1 MSAPARL
8 RSVATL
14 LALGA
19 PLLGASRARADG
31 PPGLVTH
38 PMHTAVA
45 EIAYDA
51 GPRAAA
57 ITIRVFADDFGAA
70 VGAGQGSAA
79 ADSAMSRYVRGT
91 FAIRDRA
98 GRALPL
104 RWVGAERAGDV
115 ILLRFRV
122 PAPEGLGGARVAS
135 ALLCERFEDQVNIV
149 RVSYGGRSVTLLFT
163 RGDASKAIP

>member
-1 MSAPARL
+1 MTAPARV
-8 RSVATL
+8 RGAAAL

-19 PLLGASRARADG
+19 TLLGPARISAAE
-31 PPGLVTH
+31 PTEAVAH

-51 GPRAAA
+51 GLGAAA

-70 VGAGQGSAA
+70 VAAAPGSAV

-91 FAIRDRA
+91 FALRDRA

-104 RWVGAERAGDV
+104 RWQGAERAGDV
-115 ILLRFRV
+115 ILLRLKA
-122 PAPEGLGGARVAS
+122 PAPEGLGGARVVS

-149 RVSYGGRSVTLLFT
+149 RVTYAGRSVTLLFT
-163 RGDASKAIP
+163 RGDASKPVP

>member
-1 MSAPARL
+1 MTALVRVRSAA
-8 RSVATL
+8 SL

-19 PLLGASRARADG
+19 ALVGPARSRAAE
-31 PPGLVTH
+31 PPAAVAH

-51 GPRAAA
+51 GLGEAA

-70 VGAGQGSAA
+70 VAA
-79 ADSAMSRYVRGT
+79 ARGTAADDSATSRYVRGA

-104 RWVGAERAGDV
+104 RWEGAERTGDV
-115 ILLRFRV
+115 ILLRLRA

-135 ALLCERFEDQVNIV
+135 AILCERFEDQVNIV
-149 RVSYGGRSVTLLFT
+149 RVSYAGRSVTLLFT
-163 RGDASKAIP
+163 RGDASKTIP

>member
-1 MSAPARL
+1 MTAPARV
-8 RSVATL
+8 RSAAAL

-19 PLLGASRARADG
+19 ALSGSGRSWAAG
-31 PPGLVTH
+31 PPEAVAH

-51 GPRAAA
+51 GMGAAA

-70 VGAGQGSAA
+70 VAAAPGTAA

-104 RWVGAERAGDV
+104 RWEGAERAGDV
-115 ILLRFRV
+115 ILLRLRA

-149 RVSYGGRSVTLLFT
+149 RVSYADRSVTLLFT
-163 RGDASKAIP
+163 RGDASKPIP